1 MVDQESKVAEAM
13 RVILSKF
20 VRNQR
25 AIANIG
31 PNTNIKDELGISSVN
46 VIEMLLAI
54 EEEFGVSID
63 DDEIFRV
70 VTFQDCVSLVCGK
83 RAGTPQESAAP

>member
-54 EEEFGVSID
+54 
-63 DDEIFRV
+63 
-70 VTFQDCVSLVCGK
+70 
-83 RAGTPQESAAP
+83 